1 MVGLFSSAK
10 QNNQIGLDF
19 QSGGVAVVEVQS
31 GKKRAGRLLHSEFL
45 PSIGQ
50 QAQALAL
57 ESWVTENRQQKS
69 SCVCLLADDDYDVY
83 QIEKPQVEATEL
95 KQALG
100 WCIKDLID
108 YDVDSAVIDSYPMPV
123 STKNNTQQLSVVSAQ
138 ESVVSSYVECIKSA
152 GLKLTAIDVHDLV
165 GKYLQ
170 CIREGSEQTLAVL
183 SLAESEGSLSIFH
196 DTDLYVSRRFKIGFN
211 QLEQTDDEGQGIY
224 DSLLLEIQ
232 RSMDYFESYY
242 GLGPVSRLLIHPNKS
257 STEKMGA
264 YLQGSTS
271 LDIDFISVGEDTV
284 SDKAPVL
291 EPHCFHAY
299 CAAMRGVHP

>member
-10 QNNQIGLDF
+10 QNKQIGLDF
-19 QSGGVAVVEVQS
+19 QSGGVAVAQVES
-31 GKKRAGRLLHSEFL
+31 GKKRAGRLLHSKFL
-45 PSIGQ
+45 PSIGR

-57 ESWVTENRQQKS
+57 GHWVTENRQQKS

-123 STKNNTQQLSVVSAQ
+123 SSKNNTQQLSVVSAH

-152 GLKLTAIDVHDLV
+152 GLKLSAIDVHDLV

-170 CIREGSEQTLAVL
+170 CIRQGPDQTQAVL
-183 SLAESEGSLSIFH
+183 SMAASEGSLSIYH
-196 DTDLYVSRRFKIGFN
+196 DTDLYVSRHFKIGLD
-211 QLEQTDDEGQGIY
+211 QLEQADDEGQGVF

-232 RSMDYFESYY
+232 RSMDYFESFY
-242 GLGPVSRLLIHPNKS
+242 GLGPVSRLLIHPKIQ
-257 STEKMGA
+257 STEKMGV

-271 LDIDFISVGEDTV
+271 FDIDFITVGEGTA
-284 SDKAPVL
+284 SDEAPAL